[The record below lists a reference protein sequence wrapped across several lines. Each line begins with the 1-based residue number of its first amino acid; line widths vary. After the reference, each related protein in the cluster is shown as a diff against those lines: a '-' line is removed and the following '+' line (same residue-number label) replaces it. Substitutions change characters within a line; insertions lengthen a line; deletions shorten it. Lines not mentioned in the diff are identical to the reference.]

1 MPLKIICG
9 RSGTGKTER
18 LFSAFANSTAEK
30 RIWLVPES
38 FSSEAERMAVERLG
52 GLGPNGA
59 EVYSFRRMARAVR
72 ELFPTFGR
80 EYLTAAD
87 RVLLMSTVLEGHTD
101 RLQLLKRA
109 ASTPAFVSV
118 LLDLI
123 SEWKRYG
130 ITPEQ
135 LTLFCDSAK
144 DGPLKAKLADL
155 SLLYAA
161 YEARLAD
168 RYADPEDDLALLAE
182 QLPKTDCYDG
192 TEWFLDGF
200 YEFNKT
206 ELEILGTLM
215 QRGSCVTV
223 SLLCDRVDEK
233 GSETFSAVRRTA
245 EKLLAKAAEMGV
257 SVDEITLLTDRHR
270 FEKAP
275 DLAYVEA
282 MLAESTATPPDTAE
296 HLTVTACSDIHDE
309 LHAAAREVLRL
320 CREEGYRFNEMAL
333 LARDLVP
340 YKNMLSQVFRS
351 YGIPVFLDNKVSALT
366 HPTVRF
372 CLLALDAVAEGYSA
386 EVMFDYLKS
395 GLLPLSFDTV
405 CAMENEVLASGIR
418 GSGWKKPWDNYLEEA
433 RCQIITPLETFREKV
448 AYGVSGK
455 EMATAFFELL
465 VELKVPETL
474 KKKETALLQAGS
486 LKEREITRQV
496 WHLICSLCDRTA
508 DWLEEDRLTAKRFAR
523 ILKMTFQ
530 TLELGS
536 IPPMQDALLISDTAR
551 VRSGKIRAVLLLGA
565 NEGECPKTSFSEG
578 ILDDRERI
586 ALLEAGLE
594 MAPTG
599 SERGDLESLYLY
611 NAVTRA
617 EERVCI
623 FYHLFAGDRA
633 YPSYWVEAL
642 REQLPPAVFGKSEPA
657 LSAPHP
663 TLRLISETLSRTE
676 QLPQSVGEAASW
688 FLEQEEYRYRLK
700 GLLYRARAKNLPA
713 PLSKEALDGIR
724 ANLDMQSVSGIEMYY
739 SCPYRY
745 FLYRML
751 GANERRVLQ
760 FGLPDIGTLVH
771 KALETFSARAQENP
785 PKTAKE
791 AVRLTLDI
799 LKELREEEKT
809 RLEYSPAFRFAF
821 SQVKKITLRTA
832 LAVWDQNRRSSF
844 VQVKQE
850 VKFGYDTEDG
860 YPALVIPLPDGSE
873 MRFHGVIDRI
883 DRYRDYLRV
892 IDYKTGPK
900 DFSTKELEAGVQL
913 QLPLYLR
920 AACNGEKGVPA
931 GVFYFPALAELKDLK
946 LGQTTTTEQ
955 AAVEMRK
962 RYQLRGALIDEP
974 EVLKAMDRDY
984 ADADGYL
991 PVEVKEKTV
1000 SGKNLTTVDG
1010 LYELC
1015 EKAEEKMHQA
1025 CRDIVDGKIPIA
1037 PCNVGKDACTY
1048 CKMRPICGFDTTLGN
1063 SHRGGEEESDSEMD
1077 E

>member
-18 LFSAFANSTAEK
+18 LFSAFANAAAEK

-38 FSSEAERMAVERLG
+38 FSSEAERLAVERLG

-72 ELFPTFGR
+72 EQFGAFGR

-87 RVLLMSTVLEGHTD
+87 RVLLMSTVLERNTD

-109 ASTPAFVSV
+109 AASPAFVSV

-135 LTLFCDSAK
+135 LTAFCDNAK
-144 DGPLKAKLADL
+144 ESPLKAKLAEL

-161 YEARLAD
+161 YESRLAD

-182 QLPKTDCYDG
+182 QLPKTDCFDG
-192 TEWFLDGF
+192 AEWFLDGF
-200 YEFNKT
+200 YEFTKT
-206 ELEILGTLM
+206 ELDILGTLM

-223 SLLCDRVDEK
+223 ALLCDRVTNG

-245 EKLLAKAAEMGV
+245 EKLIQTAAERGIA
-257 SVDEITLLTDRHR
+257 VDEITVLTERHR
-270 FEKAP
+270 FVKVP

-282 MLAESTATPPDTAE
+282 TLAEAPATVPDRAE
-296 HLTVTACSDIHDE
+296 HLTVTACSDIHEE

-333 LARDLVP
+333 LARDLAP

-351 YGIPVFLDNKVSALT
+351 YGIPVFLDNKVAALT

-372 CLLALDAVAEGYSA
+372 CLLALDAVSESYGA

-395 GLLPLSFDTV
+395 DLLPLPFETV
-405 CAMENEVLASGIR
+405 CAMENEVLALGIR
-418 GSGWKKPWDNYLEEA
+418 GSGWKKPWDNSLEEA
-433 RCQIITPLETFREKV
+433 RQQIIAPLEAFREKV
-448 AYGVSGK
+448 AYGVSGR
-455 EMATAFFELL
+455 EMAAAFFDLL
-465 VELKVPETL
+465 VALKVPETL
-474 KKKETALLQAGS
+474 KKKEKALLDSGA

-496 WHLICSLCDRTA
+496 WHLICGLLDRTA
-508 DWLEEDRLTAKRFAR
+508 DWLENDRLTAKRFAR

-551 VRSGKIRAVLLLGA
+551 VRSGKIRGVLLLGA
-565 NEGECPKTSFSEG
+565 NEGECPKTAFSEG
-578 ILDDRERI
+578 ILDDRERTV
-586 ALLEAGLE
+586 LLDAGLE

-599 SERGDLESLYLY
+599 SARADLESLYLY
-611 NAVTRA
+611 NAITRA
-617 EERVCI
+617 EERVCV
-623 FYHLFAGDRA
+623 FYHLFAGERT

-642 REQLPPAVFGKSEPA
+642 REQLPETVFRKAESA

-663 TLRLISETLSRTE
+663 TLRLLSETLSRDGT
-676 QLPQSVGEAASW
+676 LPPPVAEAASW
-688 FLEQEEYRYRLK
+688 FLEQEEYRYRIK
-700 GLLYRARAKNLPA
+700 GLLYRAHAKNVPSS
-713 PLSKEALDGIR
+713 LSKEALDGIR
-724 ANLDMQSVSGIEMYY
+724 HRLEKQSVSGIEMYY

-745 FLYRML
+745 YLYRML
-751 GANERRVLQ
+751 GAQERRVLQ
-760 FGLPDIGTLVH
+760 FGAPDIGNMVH
-771 KALETFSARAQENP
+771 ASLEQISALSQQNP

-791 AVRLTLDI
+791 MVRLALNV
-799 LKELREEEKT
+799 LKELREKEKA
-809 RLEYSPAFRFAF
+809 RLEYSPAFRFTF

-832 LAVWDQNRRSSF
+832 LAIWDQNRRSQF

-850 VKFGYDTEDG
+850 VKFGFDTEDG
-860 YPALVIPLPDGSE
+860 YPALSIPLPDGSE

-883 DRYRDYLRV
+883 DRYQDFLRI
-892 IDYKTGPK
+892 IDYKTGTK
-900 DFSTKELEAGVQL
+900 DFSEKELDAGVQL

-931 GVFYFPALAELKDLK
+931 GVFYFPAIAELTRAKGK
-946 LGQTTTTEQ
+946 LLPET
-955 AAVEMRK
+955 AAVSQRSQYRLK
-962 RYQLRGALIDEP
+962 GVLLNEP
-974 EVLKAMDRDY
+974 EVLTAMDRDY
-984 ADADGYL
+984 AEKDGYL
-991 PVEVKEKTV
+991 PVSVKKDGV
-1000 SGKNLTTVDG
+1000 SGKSLMTADQ
-1010 LYELC
+1010 LYGLC
-1015 EKAEEKMHQA
+1015 ELAEERMHQA
-1025 CRDIVDGKIPIA
+1025 CRDIVDGKIPIS

-1048 CKMRPICGFDTTLGN
+1048 CKMRPICGFDIALGN
-1063 SHRGGEEESDSEMD
+1063 SHRGGEEESDDEMD